1 MTSEDVEKLIKS
13 EIGNRLDTSNL
24 HGINL
29 TECLVKPVRQKYISA
44 FDNSQTFDLW
54 TVLIESDDGYR
65 IFYDEEENTFGLANK
80 SQNDELMY
88 LGNYGTFLET
98 LKGM

>member
-1 MTSEDVEKLIKS
+1 MTSEDVEQLIKV
-13 EIGNRLDTSNL
+13 EIEDKTYTSNL

-29 TECLVKPVRQKYISA
+29 SACLIKPVKQKYVNA
-44 FDNSQTFDLW
+44 LDNSQTFELW

-65 IFYDEEENTFGLANK
+65 IFYDEEEHTLGLASKSPNK
-80 SQNDELMY
+80 DLIY

-98 LKGM
+98 LAGM

>member
-1 MTSEDVEKLIKS
+1 MTSEEIEKLIKS
-13 EIGNRLDTSNL
+13 EIGDKLGTSNL

-29 TECLVKPVRQKYISA
+29 TECLVKPVRQKYINA

-54 TVLIESDDGYR
+54 TVLIESEDGYR
-65 IFYDEEENTFGLANK
+65 IFYDEDENTFGLANK
-80 SQNDELMY
+80 SLNDDLMY

-98 LKGM
+98 LAGM

>member
-1 MTSEDVEKLIKS
+1 MTSDEVEIIIKS
-13 EIGNRLDTSNL
+13 EIGDKLDITNL

-54 TVLIESDDGYR
+54 TVLIESEDGYR
-65 IFYDEEENTFGLANK
+65 IFYDEAENTFGLATK
-80 SQNDELMY
+80 SHNNELMY

-98 LKGM
+98 LEGM